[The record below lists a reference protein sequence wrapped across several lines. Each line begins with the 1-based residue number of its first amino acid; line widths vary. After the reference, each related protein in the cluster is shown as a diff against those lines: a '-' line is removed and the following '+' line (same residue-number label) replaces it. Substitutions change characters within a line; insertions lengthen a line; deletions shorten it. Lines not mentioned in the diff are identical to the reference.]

1 MTIKRKLTSDERQKI
16 YEEIRQYLAD
26 ELEVDVNTIT
36 EDTNII
42 DDLGGDSI
50 LFLEMIEEA
59 KEKYGINL
67 EVRVIGQYMLKN
79 PVYTVGETVNAVC
92 DIIEKGEEL
101 IEQLQKE
108 MAMADQKAESKEGV
122 TQQS

>member
-1 MTIKRKLTSDERQKI
+1 MEKLQLTDEDKERI
-16 YEEIRQYLAD
+16 FEEIRQYLAD
-26 ELEVDVNTIT
+26 ELEVDKKEIT

-50 LFLEMIEEA
+50 LFLEMIEEF

-67 EVRVIGQYMLKN
+67 EVRTIGQYMLNN
-79 PVYTVGETVNAVC
+79 PVYTVGETLNAVF

-101 IEQLQKE
+101 IQVQNE
-108 MAMADQKAESKEGV
+108 
-122 TQQS
+122 